1 MAVYESSSASNN
13 SIWKGRLLYSKQV
26 YYNGIGIVD
35 IRIDGGS
42 PAGGGLYGHSSSV
55 FGKNVMSAGVF
66 ADFYKRMKNEP
77 FGDRKEQLLRT
88 ALANTA
94 FTTAQCERLID
105 LYSFDDDKV
114 EFLKLIYPNVVTW
127 TKSRMI

>member
-1 MAVYESSSASNN
+1 M
-13 SIWKGRLLYSKQV
+13 
-26 YYNGIGIVD
+26 D

-114 EFLKLIYPNVVTW
+114 EFLKLIYPNVVD
-127 TKSRMI
+127 KEAFFRVIDKLSFLSSRDKVLDFIQSCGSM